1 MALATIHI
9 ADASTAEGQAW
20 SDGWVVD
27 PRDDVFY
34 VLSLIGS
41 PTTVRTIQG
50 AIAERAHLHL
60 THQRTTLDLKPHAA
74 SRYHMRSGR
83 LPSGAVHLL
92 LSCAP
97 SGVRLLLAQSEATLP
112 WACFEDLVLHRGLM
126 AVPEWAP
133 CLFQM
138 MLDRNEAHR
147 LVGPIPAV
155 LVNASEATLDQLVQ
169 AALQQGMIAFPS
181 TLDRALSGAAS
192 MENTNHG

>member
-9 ADASTAEGQAW
+9 TDAATAEGQAW

-41 PTTVRTIQG
+41 PTAVRTIQ
-50 AIAERAHLHL
+50 AAVTERANLRL
-60 THQRTTLDLKPHAA
+60 THERTTCDLKPHAA
-74 SRYHMRSGR
+74 SRYHTRSGR
-83 LPSGAVHLL
+83 LPSGAVHAL

-97 SGVRLLLAQSEATLP
+97 SRVRLVLAQSEATLP
-112 WACFEDLVLHRGLM
+112 RACFEDLVLHRGLM
-126 AVPEWAP
+126 AIPEWAP

-138 MLDRNEAHR
+138 MLDGNEAHR

-169 AALQQGMIAFPS
+169 EALRQGMIAFPS
-181 TLDRALSGAAS
+181 TADPTAAA
-192 MENTNHG
+192 G